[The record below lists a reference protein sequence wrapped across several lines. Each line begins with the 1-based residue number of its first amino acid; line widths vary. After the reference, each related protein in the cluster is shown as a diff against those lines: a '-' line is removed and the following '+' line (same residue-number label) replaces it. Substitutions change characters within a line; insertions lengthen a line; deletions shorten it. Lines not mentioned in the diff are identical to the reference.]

1 MLTKEKFRLTVR
13 WLCFAL
19 LVLAGTLRL
28 AAEPSVRDGLT
39 LSARRLLSQ
48 DRVRQAFLYFG
59 AGAAE
64 PAQSAASAAAEPT
77 EKTYPER
84 LYTPPRVW
92 TQGVEFAPGDAA
104 LVDIRN
110 IAEVEFDAGAL
121 ITQPL
126 NFDASRTGPLVLIV
140 HTHGTEAYTPT
151 EENDYVPAGEFH
163 TEDVT
168 HNVVRVGQVLADR
181 LNARGIETL
190 NDETLCD
197 LESYNAAYDTAAD
210 VIAAYLDK
218 YPSIQMVI
226 DLHRDAIEDTDG
238 SQLAMTAELDGEDCA
253 RLLFVMGTNA
263 CGLEHPNWQD
273 NLSCALKLQAMGEKQ
288 HPGWFRQMSVR
299 SSRYNE
305 YFTPC
310 SVLLEVGAAGN
321 TLEQAERSAERFGDL
336 LADLLLAQDQ

>member
-28 AAEPSVRDGLT
+28 AAEPSVRSGLT
-39 LSARRLLSQ
+39 SSARRLLSQ
-48 DRVRQAFLYFG
+48 DKVRQVFLYFG

-64 PAQSAASAAAEPT
+64 ATPTAAAAPEEPT
-77 EKTYPER
+77 VKTYPAR

-92 TQGVEFAPGDAA
+92 TQGVQFAPEDAA
-104 LVDIRN
+104 LADIRN
-110 IAEVEFDAGAL
+110 LAEVEFDAGAL
-121 ITQPL
+121 LTRPL
-126 NFDASRTGPLVLIV
+126 NFDVSRAGPLVLIV

-151 EENDYVPAGEFH
+151 DADDYPPAGAYH

-181 LNARGIETL
+181 LNAHGIETL

-197 LESYNAAYDTAAD
+197 LESYSAAYDTAAE
-210 VIAAYLDK
+210 VIASYLDK

-273 NLSCALKLQAMGEKQ
+273 NLSCALKLQVMGEQ
-288 HPGWFRQMSVR
+288 RHPGWFRQMSVR

-321 TLEQAERSAERFGDL
+321 TLAQAERSAERFGDL
-336 LADLLLAQDQ
+336 LADLLLAQ